1 MVLQGKPE
9 EEKKW
14 ALPGGGLEAG
24 ETLEQCCIREAVEET
39 GCEVAVLRKLFI
51 KGGQSY
57 GFDVE
62 VHVFE
67 VELIEGSAAIQ
78 DPDGLIHEVAW
89 KSSQEIET
97 LHLSF
102 PEDRG
107 FLKQYADGKW

>member
-24 ETLEQCCIREAVEET
+24 ETLEQCCIREAAEET
-39 GCEVAVLRKLFI
+39 GYEVAVLRKLFI

-67 VELIEGSAAIQ
+67 VELTGGCAAIQ
-78 DPDGLIHEVAW
+78 DPDGLIHELAW